1 MTARGSRLRVV
12 IAESLNASAAPL
24 GDGVDVLEEADLW
37 ARREDLLRAIAGAA
51 GLVVRNQTRVDRVL
65 LAAAPLLRVVGRLG
79 AGLDNIDVGGLRERG
94 IDLVHGGGLNARAVA
109 EYVLGAA
116 LVLARRLAESDREVR
131 AGQWRRSVG
140 LELRGQRLGVVGLG
154 ATGAELCRLAGAVGM
169 EVVGH
174 DPYLAPPDGVESA
187 SFDDLLRRSHVVSL
201 HVPLVP
207 ATRNLVGSAELRL
220 MPAGAILVNAARG
233 GVVDETALAE
243 ALRSGA
249 LGGAALDVRAQEPP
263 ALDDPL
269 SALDN
274 VLLTPHLAGLTRQSQ
289 AAIAAHVLGGVRR
302 ALMADQP
309 ADNG

>member
-1 MTARGSRLRVV
+1 MTAGGGRPMVV
-12 IAESLNASAAPL
+12 IAEALHAPASLL
-24 GDGVDVLEEADLW
+24 GDGVEVLEEADLW
-37 ARREDLLRAIAGAA
+37 SRREDLVRAVGRAA
-51 GLVVRNQTRVDRVL
+51 GLVVRNQTRVDREL

-79 AGLDNIDVGGLRERG
+79 AGLDNVDAGALRERA

-116 LVLARRLAESDREVR
+116 VVLARRLAESDRQTR
-131 AGQWRRSVG
+131 AGQWRRYAG

-154 ATGAELCRLAGAVGM
+154 ATGTEVCRLAMAVGM

-174 DPYLAPPDGVESA
+174 DPYLAPPDGVEST
-187 SFDDLLRRSHVVSL
+187 SLEDLLRRSQIVSL

-207 ATRNLVGSAELRL
+207 ATRNLIGPAELLL

-233 GVVDETALAE
+233 GVVDEVALAA

-263 ALDDPL
+263 PPDDALN
-269 SALDN
+269 ALDN

-302 ALMADQP
+302 ALTAD
-309 ADNG
+309 DTGDHG